1 MDVNE
6 LMAYRP
12 SQTPKRPAPQDPKEV
27 PVEELP
33 EDDPNDTYEARAKK
47 RKIARKKAQ
56 AIAARA
62 QEEERMAVLEEEARQ
77 AKAYAQK
84 GGISEEQRAKI
95 AKLVEQG
102 AELDTVTMDETGI
115 KKTLLAFEK
124 KTTRNQELRI
134 KFPDQPEKFMESEME
149 LNDALHEMKNV
160 ATVPSL
166 YPVLVEVNCVPSML
180 GLLSHENTDISV
192 GVVDLLQELTDV
204 DTLTESEGGASALIQ
219 ALLERQVCSL
229 LVNNLE
235 RLDES
240 VREESDGVHNTLSI
254 LENIVEFQPEVSKDI
269 AEAGFMA
276 WLVRKLKV
284 KVPFDDNKLYA
295 SEILSILLQNEPD
308 NRILFGSMDAID
320 SLLQQ
325 LAYYKRHDPAMAEEV
340 ELMENLFDCLCS
352 LMLEVTNREKFLK
365 GEGLQ
370 LMNLM
375 LREKKKSRSGALKV
389 LSHALTG
396 PEGVDNCI
404 KFVDILGLRTLF
416 PLFMKTPKRSKRAGV
431 SAEEHEEHVISI
443 MASLFKNVSA
453 TNNAVKQRERLLSKW
468 TENDHEKVDRLMEVH
483 DKYLAK
489 VAQADLL
496 IEKEVRA
503 TQRNPEQEPL
513 SDEEIYLKRLEGGL
527 FSLQLVD
534 YIILEVCSCGASTV
548 KQRVLQILNLRGGS
562 LKTVRDIVREYAG
575 NLGDVEEDHE
585 KRSEQDYLV
594 NLVDKF

>member
-6 LMAYRP
+6 LMAYKP
-12 SQTPKRPAPQDPKEV
+12 SKTPKRPAPQDPV
-27 PVEELP
+27 DQPVEEAP
-33 EDDPNDTYEARAKK
+33 EDDPNDSYENRSKK
-47 RKIARKKAQ
+47 RKIARKKAM

-77 AKAYAQK
+77 ARAVQQQ
-84 GGISEEQRAKI
+84 GGITEEQQARI
-95 AKLVEQG
+95 EKLVEEG
-102 AELDTVTMDETGI
+102 ADLDTVTMDETGI

-134 KFPDQPEKFMESEME
+134 KFPDQPERFMESEME
-149 LNDALHEMKNV
+149 LNDALQEMKNV

-166 YPVLVEVNCVPSML
+166 YPVVVELGVVSSIL
-180 GLLSHENTDISV
+180 GLLNHDNTDIAV
-192 GVVDLLQELTDV
+192 AVVDLLQELTDV
-204 DTLTESEGGASALIQ
+204 DTLAESEEGANDLIQ
-219 ALLERQVCSL
+219 ALLERQISSL
-229 LVNNLE
+229 LLSNLE
-235 RLDES
+235 RLDEG
-240 VREESDGVHNTLSI
+240 VREEAEGVHNTLAI
-254 LENIVEFQPEVSKDI
+254 IENIVEFQPEVSKDI
-269 AEAGFMA
+269 AETGFMA
-276 WLVRKLKV
+276 WLVKKLKV

-295 SEILSILLQNEPD
+295 SEILSILLQNEPE
-308 NRILFGSMDAID
+308 NRVLFGSLDAID

-325 LAYYKRHDPAMAEEV
+325 LAYYKRHDPAVAEEV

-352 LMLEVTNREKFLK
+352 LMLEVSNRERFLR

-389 LSHALTG
+389 LSHTLTG
-396 PEGVDNCI
+396 AEGVDNCV

-443 MASLFKNVSA
+443 LASLFKNLSA
-453 TNNAVKQRERLLSKW
+453 TNSAQKQRERLLTKW
-468 TENDHEKVDRLMEVH
+468 TENDHEKVDRLMEIH
-483 DKYLAK
+483 DKYLSK
-489 VAQADLL
+489 VEEADRQISKL
-496 IEKEVRA
+496 IRA
-503 TQRNPEQEPL
+503 IQRDPQQEEL
-513 SDEEIYLKRLEGGL
+513 TDEEIYLKRLEGGL

-562 LKTVRDIVREYAG
+562 LKTVRDVVREYAG
-575 NLGDVEEDHE
+575 NLGEEGEDHE
-585 KRSEQDYLV
+585 KKGEQEYLL